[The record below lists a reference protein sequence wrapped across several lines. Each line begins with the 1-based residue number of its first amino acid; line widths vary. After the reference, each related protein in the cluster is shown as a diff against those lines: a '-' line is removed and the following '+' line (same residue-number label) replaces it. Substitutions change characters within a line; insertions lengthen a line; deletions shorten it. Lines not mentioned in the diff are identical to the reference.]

1 MFKTI
6 LIGLAFLL
14 STFYFLFSISNA
26 FAATLEELRQAI
38 DEQNKSLQEVNLKI
52 QQAQKDLEATV
63 DKGKTLNQEIKRF
76 DSSIGQL
83 SLLIK
88 SSVINID
95 RTKLEIE
102 ALQYDVNE
110 TELQINLKRGA
121 IAGLLRELQQKDKD
135 AVLITLLKYKS
146 LAASVSEV
154 QNIFNVNVGLSEELG
169 ELQILNGDLNNKLD
183 TAAAKKQKLEL
194 ENRNL
199 ANRKVLTESQ
209 KKDRQSL
216 LTQTKNQEKTYQS
229 LISELEKQQDAI
241 SDQIAKIEDTL
252 RASFDP
258 SLLPSKRPGVFAWPV
273 KLKKDG
279 GTAYITQHFG
289 EQSYL
294 YRGKPH
300 NGLDI
305 GGAPIG
311 TPVFAAEDG
320 KVRAV
325 DNNDVSSWKKYQY
338 GKYVLIEHN
347 NNLSTLYA
355 HLSKQIVAVGSMV
368 KRGDLIG
375 YVGNTGYATG
385 PHLHFGVYWTPSI
398 LLKSISPAAGLVP
411 VGVVIS
417 PEDYL

>member
-1 MFKTI
+1 MFKKY
-6 LIGLAFLL
+6 LFLL
-14 STFYFLFSISNA
+14 LVLSFYFFAQSA

-38 DEQNKSLQEVNLKI
+38 DEKNKSLQEVTQKI
-52 QQAQKDLEATV
+52 QQAQKDLGATL

-83 SLLIK
+83 NLLIK
-88 SSVINID
+88 SSTLNID

-110 TELQINLKRGA
+110 TELKIDLKRGA
-121 IAGLLRELQQKDKD
+121 VAGLLRELQQKDKD
-135 AVLITLLKYKS
+135 IVLITLLKYKS

-169 ELQILNGDLNNKLD
+169 ELQMLNGDLNNKLD
-183 TAAAKKQKLEL
+183 TASVKKQKLEL

-216 LTQTKNQEKTYQS
+216 LTQTKNQEKNYQA

-241 SDQIAKIEDTL
+241 SDQISEIEDKL

-258 SLLPSKRPGVFAWPV
+258 NLLPIKRPGVFAWPI
-273 KLKKDG
+273 KLTKDG

-294 YRGKPH
+294 YRGKAH
-300 NGLDI
+300 NGLDV

-355 HLSKQIVAVGSMV
+355 HLSKQIVAVGSTV

-385 PHLHFGVYWTPSI
+385 PHLHLMVYWTPSI
-398 LLKSISPAAGLVP
+398 IMKTIAPAAGLVP
-411 VGVVIS
+411 IGVVIN